1 MGADSKAL
9 LAQGKALADST
20 CTAYDKAMLS
30 TSQLMAE
37 KLRRALNTRGMS
49 QATFAERCSVSKQ
62 AVQGWLKTGRVD
74 KKHLQTFVAV
84 LGYPLEWWLDA
95 SASNPTPAPSP
106 SHVAREPV
114 PIQYDNTGWPFASIS
129 ATEYANLTE
138 RQKGMVEGYIKGLL
152 HESPPAKSNGTYN
165 A

>member
-1 MGADSKAL
+1 M
-9 LAQGKALADST
+9 ADST
-20 CTAYDKAMLS
+20 CTTYDKAMLS
-30 TSQLMAE
+30 TSQLMAD

-49 QATFAERCSVSKQ
+49 QAVFAERCKVSKQ

-95 SASNPTPAPSP
+95 DASAAIPAPAPSP

-114 PIQYDNTGWPFASIS
+114 PIQYGSTAWPFDSVS
-129 ATEYANLTE
+129 PTEYATLTE

-152 HESPPAKSNGTYN
+152 HESPPAKSNGTYGPR
-165 A
+165 